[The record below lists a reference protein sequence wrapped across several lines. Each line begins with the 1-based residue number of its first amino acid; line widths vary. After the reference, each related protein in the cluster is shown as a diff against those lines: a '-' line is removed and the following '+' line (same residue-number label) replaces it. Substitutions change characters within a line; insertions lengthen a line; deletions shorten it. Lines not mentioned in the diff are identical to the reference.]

1 MSIRIKIY
9 KNSLQQWYDQCF
21 NLTNYYNYYLSDW
34 SITLLTYKAPVSDI
48 KFLIEDVFDYYGHY
62 KQHPEFE
69 EATPDLVDAIF
80 QECAKF
86 CENELLPLYQSGD
99 KEGCKFDN
107 GKVTTPKGFKEA
119 YQQYVAG
126 GWQSLSHPVEHG
138 GQGLPPSLG
147 MVKSEM
153 MGTANWSWAMYPGLS
168 HGAMNTIQSHGNEKQ
183 KELYLTRLTEGT
195 WTGTMCLTEPQCGTD
210 LGQVKTKAEP
220 NGDGTY
226 NISGTKIFISAGEH
240 DLTDNIIHIVLA
252 RLPGAPAGTRGIS
265 LFIVPKVQTDEAGNL
280 GEGNNV
286 TCGSIE
292 DKMGI
297 KASATAVLNFDN
309 AVGQLIGPENKGLE
323 CMFTFMNTA
332 RVGTALQGIC
342 SAELAYQNSLIYA
355 KERLSMRSL
364 TGKKHPDKV
373 ADPII
378 VHPDVRKMLMTQKAI
393 SEGGRAMIYYTAK
406 IVDDI
411 EMAKSDQERKAADD
425 RLGFITPILKAF
437 LTELGSESANHGLQ
451 IFGGHGYIKEWGM
464 EQIVRDARISTL
476 YEGTTGIQALDLLG
490 RKILLTRGKALN
502 SFSKEVLSFCKDKSM
517 ISSNPHKRQ
526 MNKFIWPL
534 SKGIANWQQYSMRL
548 GLKAKKDRDMV
559 GSASVDYL
567 MFSGYIVM
575 AYFWAQMAQSAYEKL
590 ATDVEN
596 RDFYRAK
603 IKTAE
608 FYFERLLPRTKSLAK
623 TMMSDPKTLMQLDQE
638 LLSFT

>member
-1 MSIRIKIY
+1 M
-9 KNSLQQWYDQCF
+9 LQ
-21 NLTNYYNYYLSDW
+21 
-34 SITLLTYKAPVSDI
+34 YKAPVMDM
-48 KFLIEDVFDYYGHY
+48 KFLIEDVFKYYKHY
-62 KQHPEFE
+62 ESYPEFA
-69 EATPDLVDAIF
+69 EATPDLVDAIL

-86 CENELLPLYQSGD
+86 CENELLPLNQSGD
-99 KEGCKFDN
+99 KEGCQFDN
-107 GKVTTPKGFKEA
+107 GVVTTPTGFKAA
-119 YQQYVAG
+119 YNKYVEG

-147 MVKSEM
+147 MAKQEM

-168 HGAMNTIQSHGNEKQ
+168 HGAMNTIQSHGTQEQ

-210 LGQVKTKAEP
+210 LGQVKTKAIP
-220 NGDGTY
+220 NDDGTY
-226 NISGTKIFISAGEH
+226 DIVGTKIFISAGEH
-240 DLTDNIIHIVLA
+240 DLTENIIHIVLA
-252 RLPGAPAGTRGIS
+252 RLPGAPEGTRGIS
-265 LFIVPKVQTDEAGNL
+265 LFIVPKIQVDQQGNL
-280 GEGNNV
+280 GEGNQV
-286 TCGSIE
+286 TCGAIE

-297 KASATAVLNFDN
+297 KASSTAVLNFDN
-309 AVGQLIGPENKGLE
+309 AKGVLIGPKNKGLE

-332 RVGTALQGIC
+332 RVGTALQGVC
-342 SAELAYQNSLIYA
+342 ASELAYQNSLLYA
-355 KERLSMRSL
+355 KDRLSMRAL
-364 TGKKHPDKV
+364 TGKKCPDKV

-406 IVDDI
+406 IVDEI
-411 EMAKSDQERKAADD
+411 EMAKTEEARKVADD

-437 LTELGSESANHGLQ
+437 LTEMGCESTSHGMQ
-451 IFGGHGYIKEWGM
+451 VFGGHGYIKEWGM
-464 EQIVRDARISTL
+464 EQIVRDVRISTL

-490 RKILLTRGKALN
+490 RKILLTRGKSLKA
-502 SFSKEVLSFCKDKSM
+502 FSKEVLLFCKDKSM
-517 ISSNPHKRQ
+517 ISKNPHKRQ
-526 MNKFIWPL
+526 MNKFIWAL
-534 SKGIANWQQYSMRL
+534 SKNTANWQQYTMRL
-548 GLKAKKDRDMV
+548 ALKAKKDRDIV

-567 MFSGYIVM
+567 MYSGYIMM
-575 AYFWAQMAQSAYEKL
+575 AYFWAQMAQTAYEKL

-623 TMMSDPKTLMQLDQE
+623 TMMADPKTLMQLDQD
-638 LLSFT
+638 LLSFL

>member
-1 MSIRIKIY
+1 M
-9 KNSLQQWYDQCF
+9 
-21 NLTNYYNYYLSDW
+21 LS
-34 SITLLTYKAPVSDI
+34 YKAPITDI
-48 KFLIEDVFDYYGHY
+48 KFLFEDVFNFYDHY
-62 KQHPEFE
+62 QQYPEFE

-86 CENELLPLYQSGD
+86 CENELLPLNQSGD
-99 KEGCKFDN
+99 KEGCTFDN

-119 YQQYVAG
+119 YQQYVDG

-138 GQGLPPSLG
+138 GQGLPASLG

-153 MGTANWSWAMYPGLS
+153 MGTANWSSAMYTGLS
-168 HGAMNTIQSHGNEKQ
+168 HGAMNTVQVHGTEEQ
-183 KELYLTRLTEGT
+183 KEIYLTKLTEGT

-220 NGDGTY
+220 NEDGTF
-226 NISGTKIFISAGEH
+226 NVSGTKIFISAGEH
-240 DLTDNIIHIVLA
+240 DLTENIIHIVLA
-252 RLPGAPAGTRGIS
+252 RLPNAPKGTRGIS
-265 LFIVPKVQTDEAGNL
+265 LFIVPKMAVDEQGNV
-280 GEGNNV
+280 GGSNNV

-297 KASATAVLNFDN
+297 KANSTAVLNFDN
-309 AVGQLIGPENKGLE
+309 AKGVLLGEENKGLE

-342 SAELAYQNSLIYA
+342 AAELAYQNSLLYA

-364 TGKKHPDKV
+364 TGTKKPELV

-393 SEGGRAMIYYTAK
+393 TEGGRAMIYYTAK

-411 EMAKSDQERKAADD
+411 EMQKDEKQRRRADN

-451 IFGGHGYIKEWGM
+451 IFGGHGFIKEWGM
-464 EQIVRDARISTL
+464 EQIVRDTRISTL

-490 RKILLTRGKALN
+490 RKILLNRGKYLKH
-502 SFSKEVLSFCKDKSM
+502 FTMEILSFCKDKSM

-534 SKGIANWQQYSMRL
+534 SKAVANWQKNTIRL
-548 GLKAKKDRDMV
+548 SLKARKNRDVV

-567 MFSGYIVM
+567 MYSGYITM
-575 AYFWAQMAQSAYEKL
+575 AYFWAQMAQAAYEKL

-608 FYFERLLPRTKSLAK
+608 FYFERMLPRTKSLAT
-623 TMMSDPKTLMQLDQE
+623 TMMADPKTLMQLDEE
-638 LLSFT
+638 LLSFL

>member
-1 MSIRIKIY
+1 M
-9 KNSLQQWYDQCF
+9 
-21 NLTNYYNYYLSDW
+21 LS
-34 SITLLTYKAPVSDI
+34 YKAPIADI
-48 KFLIEDVFDYYGHY
+48 KFLIEDVFNYYDHY
-62 KQHPEFE
+62 KKYEEFE
-69 EATPDLVDAIF
+69 EASPDLVDAIL

-86 CENELLPLYQSGD
+86 SENELLPLYQSGD
-99 KEGCKFDN
+99 KEGCQFDN

-119 YQQYVAG
+119 YKKYIDG
-126 GWQSLSHPVEHG
+126 GWSSLPHSIEHG

-147 MVKSEM
+147 LVQSEM
-153 MGTANWSWAMYPGLS
+153 TGTANWSWAMYPGLS
-168 HGAMNTIQSHGNEKQ
+168 HGAMNTINTHGNDKQ
-183 KELYLTRLTEGT
+183 KELYLTRLIQGT

-226 NISGTKIFISAGEH
+226 NITGTKIFISAGDH

-252 RLPGAPAGTRGIS
+252 RLPDAPKGTRGIS
-265 LFIVPKVQTDEAGNL
+265 LFIVPKVKANSDGTL
-280 GEGNNV
+280 GDGNNV

-309 AVGQLIGPENKGLE
+309 AVGTLIGPENKGLE

-332 RVGTALQGIC
+332 RIGTALQGVC
-342 SAELAYQNSLIYA
+342 SSELAFQNSLIYA

-364 TGKKHPDKV
+364 TGKKFPDQV

-378 VHPDVRKMLMTQKAI
+378 VHPDVRKMLMTQKVI

-406 IVDDI
+406 ILDDI
-411 EMAKSDQERKAADD
+411 SMAKTDEARKAADD

-464 EQIVRDARISTL
+464 EQIVRDARIATL

-490 RKILLTRGKALN
+490 RKILMTRGKSLN
-502 SFSKEVLSFCKDKSM
+502 DFTKEVLGFCKNKSL

-526 MNKFIWPL
+526 MNRFIWPL
-534 SKGIANWQQYSMRL
+534 GKAIANWQQYSIRL
-548 GLKAKKDRDMV
+548 GLKAKSNRDVV
-559 GSASVDYL
+559 GSASVDFL
-567 MFSGYIVM
+567 MYSGYIVM
-575 AYFWAQMAQSAYEKL
+575 AYFWAQMAQTAYEKL
-590 ATDVEN
+590 AGDVEN

-603 IKTAE
+603 IKSAE
-608 FYFERLLPRTKSLAK
+608 FYFERMLPRTKSLAK
-623 TMMSDPKTLMQLDQE
+623 TMMVDPKSIMQLDQE
-638 LLSFT
+638 LMSFL

>member
-1 MSIRIKIY
+1 M
-9 KNSLQQWYDQCF
+9 
-21 NLTNYYNYYLSDW
+21 
-34 SITLLTYKAPVSDI
+34 LTYKAPIADI
-48 KFLIEDVFDYYGHY
+48 KFLFEDVFGYYEHY
-62 KQHPEFE
+62 EKFPEFE
-69 EATPDLVDAIF
+69 EATPDLVDAILL
-80 QECAKF
+80 ECAKF
-86 CENELLPLYQSGD
+86 SENELLPMNQSGD

-107 GKVTTPKGFKEA
+107 GNVTTPKGFKEA
-119 YQQYVAG
+119 YQQYVDG
-126 GWQSLSHPVEHG
+126 GWQSLSHGVEYG

-153 MGTANWSWAMYPGLS
+153 MGSANWSWSMYPGLS
-168 HGAMNTIQSHGNEKQ
+168 HGAMNTIDVHGTEDQKQ
-183 KELYLTRLTEGT
+183 LYLTKLTEGT

-226 NISGTKIFISAGEH
+226 AISGTKIFISAGEH
-240 DLTDNIIHIVLA
+240 DLAENIIHIVLA
-252 RLPGAPAGTRGIS
+252 RLPDAPKGTRGIS
-265 LFIVPKVQTDEAGNL
+265 LFIVPKMDVEQDGTIL
-280 GEGNNV
+280 GSNNV

-297 KASATAVLNFDN
+297 KGSATAVLNFDN
-309 AVGQLIGPENKGLE
+309 AKGVLIGPENKGLE

-332 RVGTALQGIC
+332 RVGTALQGVC
-342 SAELAYQNSLIYA
+342 AAELSYQNALLYA

-364 TGKKHPDKV
+364 SGAKQPDKV

-378 VHPDVRKMLMTQKAI
+378 VHPDVRKMLLTQKAFA
-393 SEGGRAMIYYTAK
+393 EGGRAMIYYVSK
-406 IVDDI
+406 LVDTI
-411 EMAKSDQERKAADD
+411 ETSKDEKERKRADY

-437 LTELGSESANHGLQ
+437 LTEVGSESANLGVQ
-451 IFGGHGYIKEWGM
+451 VFGGHGYIKEWGM
-464 EQIVRDARISTL
+464 EQIVRDCRISTL

-490 RKILLTRGKALN
+490 RKILLSRGKSLK
-502 SFSKEVLSFCKDKSM
+502 SFTMEILGFCREKSM

-534 SKGIANWQQYSMRL
+534 SKAVANWQQYSVRL
-548 GLKAKKDRDMV
+548 AMKAKKDRDIV

-567 MFSGYIVM
+567 MYSGYITM
-575 AYFWAQMAQSAYEKL
+575 GYFWAQMAQSAYEKL
-590 ATDVEN
+590 AGDVEN

-608 FYFERLLPRTKSLAK
+608 FYFDRILPRIKSHAA
-623 TMMSDPKTLMQLDQE
+623 TMMADPKSLMQLDE
-638 LLSFT
+638 DLLSFL

>member
-1 MSIRIKIY
+1 M
-9 KNSLQQWYDQCF
+9 
-21 NLTNYYNYYLSDW
+21 LS
-34 SITLLTYKAPVSDI
+34 YKAPISDI
-48 KFLIEDVFDYYGHY
+48 KFLFEDVFGYYQHY
-62 KQHPEFE
+62 EKYPEFE

-80 QECAKF
+80 SECAKF
-86 CENELLPLYQSGD
+86 CENELLPINQSGD
-99 KEGCKFDN
+99 KEGCTFND
-107 GKVTTPKGFKEA
+107 GQVTTPKGFKEA
-119 YQQYVAG
+119 YQQYVDG
-126 GWQSLSHPVEHG
+126 GWQSLSHPLEHG

-153 MGTANWSWAMYPGLS
+153 MGSANWSWAMYPGLS
-168 HGAMNTIQSHGNEKQ
+168 HGAMNTIDVHGTKEQ
-183 KELYLTRLTEGT
+183 KEVYLTKLTEGT

-252 RLPGAPAGTRGIS
+252 RLPGAPDGTKGIS
-265 LFIVPKVQTDEAGNL
+265 LFIVPKMQVDETGSI
-280 GEGNNV
+280 GEFNNV
-286 TCGSIE
+286 SCGSIE

-297 KASATAVLNFDN
+297 KASVTAVLNFDN
-309 AVGQLIGPENKGLE
+309 AKGVLIGPENKGLE

-332 RVGTALQGIC
+332 RVGTALQGVC
-342 SAELAYQNSLIYA
+342 ASELSYQNALIYA

-364 TGKKHPDKV
+364 SGVKQPDKV

-378 VHPDVRKMLMTQKAI
+378 VHPDVRRMLMTQKAFT
-393 SEGGRAMIYYTAK
+393 EGGRAMIYYTAK
-406 IVDDI
+406 IVDEI
-411 EMAKSDQERKAADD
+411 EMAKTEKERKSADN

-437 LTELGSESANHGLQ
+437 LTEVGCESASHGVQ

-464 EQIVRDARISTL
+464 EQIVRDVRISTL

-490 RKILLTRGKALN
+490 RKILLSRGKALK
-502 SFSKEVLSFCKDKSM
+502 SFSMEILGFCKDKSM

-526 MNKFIWPL
+526 MNKFVWPL
-534 SKGIANWQQYSMRL
+534 SKSVANWQQYSIRL
-548 GLKAKKDRDMV
+548 AMKAKKDRDVV

-567 MFSGYIVM
+567 MYSGYIVM
-575 AYFWAQMAQSAYEKL
+575 AYFWAQMAQAAYEKL
-590 ATDVEN
+590 AGEVEN

-608 FYFERLLPRTKSLAK
+608 FYFERILPRTKSLAK
-623 TMMSDPKTLMQLDQE
+623 TMMSDPKTLMQLDEE
-638 LLSFT
+638 LLSFL

>member
-1 MSIRIKIY
+1 M
-9 KNSLQQWYDQCF
+9 LQ
-21 NLTNYYNYYLSDW
+21 
-34 SITLLTYKAPVSDI
+34 YKAPVMDM
-48 KFLIEDVFDYYGHY
+48 KFLIEDVFKYYKHY
-62 KQHPEFE
+62 ESYPEFA
-69 EATPDLVDAIF
+69 EATPDLVDAIL

-86 CENELLPLYQSGD
+86 CENELLPLNQSGD
-99 KEGCKFDN
+99 KEGCQFDN
-107 GKVTTPKGFKEA
+107 GMVTTPTGFKAA
-119 YQQYVAG
+119 YNKYVEG

-147 MVKSEM
+147 MAKQEM

-168 HGAMNTIQSHGNEKQ
+168 HGAMNTIQSHGTQEQ

-210 LGQVKTKAEP
+210 LGQVKTKAIP
-220 NGDGTY
+220 NDDGTY
-226 NISGTKIFISAGEH
+226 DIVGTKIFISAGEH
-240 DLTDNIIHIVLA
+240 DLTENIIHIVLA
-252 RLPGAPAGTRGIS
+252 RLPGAPEGTRGIS
-265 LFIVPKVQTDEAGNL
+265 LFIVPKIQVDQQGNL
-280 GEGNNV
+280 GEGNQV
-286 TCGSIE
+286 TCGAIE

-297 KASATAVLNFDN
+297 KASSTAVLNFDN
-309 AVGQLIGPENKGLE
+309 AKGVLIGPKNKGLE

-332 RVGTALQGIC
+332 RVGTALQGVC
-342 SAELAYQNSLIYA
+342 ASELAYQNSLLYA
-355 KERLSMRSL
+355 KDRLSMRAL
-364 TGKKHPDKV
+364 TGKKCPDKV

-406 IVDDI
+406 IVDEI
-411 EMAKSDQERKAADD
+411 EMAKTEEARKVADD

-437 LTELGSESANHGLQ
+437 LTEMGCESTSHGMQ
-451 IFGGHGYIKEWGM
+451 VFGGHGYIKEWGM
-464 EQIVRDARISTL
+464 EQIVRDVRISTL

-490 RKILLTRGKALN
+490 RKILLTRGMSLKA
-502 SFSKEVLSFCKDKSM
+502 FSKEVLLFCKDKSM
-517 ISSNPHKRQ
+517 ISKNPHKRQ
-526 MNKFIWPL
+526 MNKFIWAL
-534 SKGIANWQQYSMRL
+534 SKNTANWQQYTMRL
-548 GLKAKKDRDMV
+548 ALKAKKDRDIV

-567 MFSGYIVM
+567 MYSGYIMM
-575 AYFWAQMAQSAYEKL
+575 AYFWAQMAQTAYEKL

-623 TMMSDPKTLMQLDQE
+623 TMMADPKTLMQLDE
-638 LLSFT
+638 DLLSFL

>member
-1 MSIRIKIY
+1 M
-9 KNSLQQWYDQCF
+9 
-21 NLTNYYNYYLSDW
+21 LS
-34 SITLLTYKAPVSDI
+34 YKAPIADI
-48 KFLIEDVFDYYGHY
+48 KFLFEDVFDYYGHY
-62 KQHPEFE
+62 QKHPEFE
-69 EATPDLVDAIF
+69 EATPDLVDAIM

-86 CENELLPLYQSGD
+86 CENELLPINQSGD
-99 KEGCKFDN
+99 IEGCTFDN

-119 YQQYVAG
+119 YQQYVEG
-126 GWQSLSHPVEHG
+126 GWQSLSHPIEHG

-168 HGAMNTIQSHGNEKQ
+168 HGAMNTIHEHGSQSQ

-210 LGQVKTKAEP
+210 LGQVKTKAVL
-220 NGDGTY
+220 NDDGTY
-226 NISGTKIFISAGEH
+226 NITGTKIFISAGEH
-240 DLTDNIIHIVLA
+240 DLTDNIVHIVLA
-252 RLPGAPAGTRGIS
+252 RLPNAPEGTKGIS
-265 LFIVPKVQTDEAGNL
+265 LFIVPKMQSDQQGNI
-280 GEGNNV
+280 GEFNNV
-286 TCGSIE
+286 VCGSIE
-292 DKMGI
+292 HKMGI
-297 KASATAVLNFDN
+297 KGSATAVLNFDN
-309 AVGQLIGPENKGLE
+309 ARGELIGPENKGLE

-332 RVGTALQGIC
+332 RVGTALQGVC
-342 SAELAYQNSLIYA
+342 AAELAYQNSLMYA

-364 TGKKHPDKV
+364 SGTNQPDKV

-378 VHPDVRKMLMTQKAI
+378 CHPDVRKMLMTQKAI

-406 IVDDI
+406 IVDEIDN
-411 EMAKSDQERKAADD
+411 AKTEHARKELDN

-451 IFGGHGYIKEWGM
+451 IFGGHGYIQEWGM
-464 EQIVRDARISTL
+464 EQIVRDNRISTL

-490 RKILLTRGKALN
+490 RKILLSRGKSLN
-502 SFSKEVLSFCKDKSM
+502 AFAKEILVFCKNKSM
-517 ISSNPHKRQ
+517 LSNNPHKRQ

-534 SKGIANWQQYSMRL
+534 SKSVANWQQYAMRL
-548 GLKAKKDRDMV
+548 GLKARKDRDVV
-559 GSASVDYL
+559 GSASVDFL
-567 MFSGYIVM
+567 MYSGYVVM
-575 AYFWAQMAQSAYEKL
+575 AYFWAQMAQAAYEKL

-608 FYFERLLPRTKSLAK
+608 FYFERMLPRTKSLAA
-623 TMMSDPKTLMQLDQE
+623 TMMASPKTLMQLDE
-638 LLSFT
+638 DLLSFS

>member
-1 MSIRIKIY
+1 M
-9 KNSLQQWYDQCF
+9 
-21 NLTNYYNYYLSDW
+21 LS
-34 SITLLTYKAPVSDI
+34 YKAPITDI
-48 KFLIEDVFDYYGHY
+48 KFLFEDVFNFYDHY
-62 KQHPEFE
+62 QQYPEFE

-86 CENELLPLYQSGD
+86 CENELLPLNQSGD
-99 KEGCKFDN
+99 KEGCTFDN

-119 YQQYVAG
+119 YKRYEDG
-126 GWQSLSHPVEHG
+126 GWQSLSHPIEHG
-138 GQGLPPSLG
+138 GQGLPASLG

-168 HGAMNTIQSHGNEKQ
+168 HGAMDTVQLHGTEEQ
-183 KELYLTRLTEGT
+183 KEIYLTKLTEGT

-220 NGDGTY
+220 NEDGTF
-226 NISGTKIFISAGEH
+226 NVSGTKIFISAGEH
-240 DLTDNIIHIVLA
+240 DLTENIVHIVLA
-252 RLPGAPAGTRGIS
+252 RLPNAPKGTRGIS
-265 LFIVPKVQTDEAGNL
+265 LFIVPKMEVDKQGNV
-280 GEGNNV
+280 GVSNNV

-297 KASATAVLNFDN
+297 KGSATAVLNFDN
-309 AVGQLIGPENKGLE
+309 AKGVLIGEENKGLL

-342 SAELAYQNSLIYA
+342 AAELAYQNSLIYA
-355 KERLSMRSL
+355 KERLSMRAL
-364 TGKKHPDKV
+364 TGTKKPDLV

-393 SEGGRAMIYYTAK
+393 AEGGRAMIYYTAK
-406 IVDDI
+406 LVDDI
-411 EMAKSDQERKAADD
+411 QMLKDEKLRRRADN

-451 IFGGHGYIKEWGM
+451 IFGGHGFIKEWGM
-464 EQIVRDARISTL
+464 EQIVRDNRISTL

-490 RKILLTRGKALN
+490 RKILLNRGKYLKH
-502 SFSKEVLSFCKDKSM
+502 FTMEVLSFCKDTSM

-534 SKGIANWQQYSMRL
+534 SKAVANWQKNTVRL
-548 GLKAKKDRDMV
+548 AIKAKKDRDIV

-567 MFSGYIVM
+567 MYSGYIVM
-575 AYFWAQMAQSAYEKL
+575 AYFWAQMAQAAYEKL

-608 FYFERLLPRTKSLAK
+608 FYFERMLPRTKSLAI
-623 TMMSDPKTLMQLDQE
+623 TMMADPKTLMQLDEE
-638 LLSFT
+638 LLSFL

>member
-1 MSIRIKIY
+1 M
-9 KNSLQQWYDQCF
+9 
-21 NLTNYYNYYLSDW
+21 
-34 SITLLTYKAPVSDI
+34 LTYKAPIADI
-48 KFLIEDVFDYYGHY
+48 KFLLEDVFKYYKHY
-62 KQHPEFE
+62 EKYPEFE

-86 CENELLPLYQSGD
+86 CENELLPLNQSGD

-107 GKVTTPKGFKEA
+107 GTVTTPKGFKEA
-119 YQQYVAG
+119 YQQYVEG
-126 GWQSLSHPVEHG
+126 GWQSLSHGVEYG

-147 MVKSEM
+147 MVKAEM

-168 HGAMNTIQSHGNEKQ
+168 HGAMNTIDLHGTDEQ

-210 LGQVKTKAEP
+210 LGQVKTKAIP

-226 NISGTKIFISAGEH
+226 ALSGTKIFISAGEH
-240 DLTDNIIHIVLA
+240 DLAENIIHIVLA
-252 RLPGAPAGTRGIS
+252 RLPDAPEGTKGIS
-265 LFIVPKVQTDEAGNL
+265 LFIVPKMAVNQAGEIQEANH
-280 GEGNNV
+280 V

-297 KASATAVLNFDN
+297 KGSATAVLNFDN
-309 AVGQLIGPENKGLE
+309 AQGVLIGPENKGLE

-332 RVGTALQGIC
+332 RVGTALQGVC
-342 SAELAYQNSLIYA
+342 ASELSYQNALIYA

-364 TGKKHPDKV
+364 SGVKQPDKV

-378 VHPDVRKMLMTQKAI
+378 VHPDVRRMLMTQKAF
-393 SEGGRAMIYYTAK
+393 SEGGRAMIYYVSK
-406 IVDDI
+406 LVDTI
-411 EMAKSDQERKAADD
+411 ETSKDEKERKRADY

-437 LTELGSESANHGLQ
+437 LTEVGTESANLGVQ

-464 EQIVRDARISTL
+464 EQIVRDVRISTL

-490 RKILLTRGKALN
+490 RKILLSRGKSLK
-502 SFSKEVLSFCKDKSM
+502 SFTMEILGFCKDKSM
-517 ISSNPHKRQ
+517 ISRNPYKRQ

-534 SKGIANWQQYSMRL
+534 SKAVANWQQYSVRL
-548 GLKAKKDRDMV
+548 AIKAKKNRDFV

-567 MFSGYIVM
+567 MFSGYVTM
-575 AYFWAQMAQSAYEKL
+575 AYFWAEMAQTAYEKL
-590 ATDVEN
+590 AGEVED

-608 FYFERLLPRTKSLAK
+608 FYFERILPRIKSHAA
-623 TMMSDPKTLMQLDQE
+623 TMMADPKTLMQLDE
-638 LLSFT
+638 SLL

>member
-1 MSIRIKIY
+1 M
-9 KNSLQQWYDQCF
+9 
-21 NLTNYYNYYLSDW
+21 LS
-34 SITLLTYKAPVSDI
+34 YKAPIADI
-48 KFLIEDVFDYYGHY
+48 KFLIEDVFDYYKHY
-62 KQHPEFE
+62 KKYPEFE
-69 EATPDLVDAIF
+69 EATPDLIDAIL

-86 CENELLPLYQSGD
+86 SENELLPLYQSGD
-99 KEGCKFDN
+99 KEGCTFN
-107 GKVTTPKGFKEA
+107 EGKVTTPKGFKKA
-119 YQQYVAG
+119 YDQYVAG

-147 MVKSEM
+147 MAKSEM
-153 MGTANWSWAMYPGLS
+153 MGTANWSWTMYPGLS
-168 HGAMNTIQSHGNEKQ
+168 HGAMNTVQTHGSQAQ

-195 WTGTMCLTEPQCGTD
+195 WTGTMCLTEPHCGTD
-210 LGQVKTKAEP
+210 LGQVKTKAVP

-252 RLPGAPAGTRGIS
+252 RLPNAPAGTRGIS
-265 LFIVPKVQTDEAGNL
+265 LFIVPKMKTDTQGNL
-280 GEGNNV
+280 GGSNHV

-297 KASATAVLNFDN
+297 KASSTAVLNFDN
-309 AVGQLIGPENKGLE
+309 AVGELIGPENKGLE

-342 SAELAYQNSLIYA
+342 TAELAFQNSLLYA
-355 KERLSMRSL
+355 KERLSMRAL
-364 TGKKHPDKV
+364 TGKKYPEKV

-411 EMAKSDQERKAADD
+411 EMAKTDAEREAADE

-451 IFGGHGYIKEWGM
+451 IFGGHGFIKEWGM
-464 EQIVRDARISTL
+464 EQIVRDARIATL

-490 RKILLTRGKALN
+490 RKILLTRGKSLKA
-502 SFSKEVLSFCKDKSM
+502 FAKEVLLFCKDSSM
-517 ISSNPHKRQ
+517 ISNNPHKRQ

-534 SKGIANWQQYSMRL
+534 TKAVANWQQYSLRL
-548 GLKAKKDRDMV
+548 AIKAKKDRDIV

-567 MFSGYIVM
+567 MYSGYIVM
-575 AYFWAQMAQSAYEKL
+575 AYFWAQMAQSAYQKL

-608 FYFERLLPRTKSLAK
+608 FYFERMLPRTKSLSQ
-623 TMMSDPKTLMQLDQE
+623 TMMADPKTLMQLDQE
-638 LLSFT
+638 LLSFL

>member
-1 MSIRIKIY
+1 M
-9 KNSLQQWYDQCF
+9 
-21 NLTNYYNYYLSDW
+21 
-34 SITLLTYKAPVSDI
+34 LTYKAPVADI

-62 KQHPEFE
+62 EKHPEFE
-69 EATPDLVDAIF
+69 EASPDLVDAIF

-99 KEGCKFDN
+99 KEGCHFDN

-126 GWQSLSHPVEHG
+126 GWQSLSHPVDHG

-168 HGAMNTIQSHGNEKQ
+168 HGAMNTIQTHGDEKQ

-265 LFIVPKVQTDEAGNL
+265 LFIVPKIKTDEAGNL
-280 GEGNNV
+280 GDGNNV

-292 DKMGI
+292 EKMGI
-297 KASATAVLNFDN
+297 KASSTAVLNFDN

-364 TGKKHPDKV
+364 TGKKFPEQV

-411 EMAKSDQERKAADD
+411 EMAKSEAERKEADD

-437 LTELGSESANHGLQ
+437 LTELGLESANHGLQ

-490 RKILLTRGKALN
+490 RKILLTRGKSLN
-502 SFSKEVLSFCKDKSM
+502 NFSKEVLTFCKDKSM

-534 SKGIANWQQYSMRL
+534 SKSIANWQQYSLRL
-548 GLKAKKDRDMV
+548 GLKAKKNRDMV

-567 MFSGYIVM
+567 MYSGYVVM

-623 TMMSDPKTLMQLDQE
+623 TMMADPKTLMQLDQE
-638 LLSFT
+638 LLSFV

>member
-1 MSIRIKIY
+1 M
-9 KNSLQQWYDQCF
+9 
-21 NLTNYYNYYLSDW
+21 LS
-34 SITLLTYKAPVSDI
+34 YKAPIADI
-48 KFLIEDVFDYYGHY
+48 KFLLEDVFDYYTHY
-62 KQHPEFE
+62 QKYPEFE
-69 EATPDLVDAIF
+69 EATPDLVDAIM

-86 CENELLPLYQSGD
+86 CENELLPLNQSGD
-99 KEGCKFDN
+99 DEGCSFDN
-107 GKVTTPKGFKEA
+107 GQVTTPNGFKEA
-119 YQQYVAG
+119 YQRYVEG

-153 MGTANWSWAMYPGLS
+153 LGTANWAWSMYPGLS
-168 HGAMNTIQSHGNEKQ
+168 HGAMNTIQEHGTKEQ

-226 NISGTKIFISAGEH
+226 NLTGTKIFISAGEH
-240 DLTDNIIHIVLA
+240 DLTENIVHIVLA
-252 RLPGAPAGTRGIS
+252 RLPNAPKGTKGIS
-265 LFIVPKVQTDEAGNL
+265 LFIVPKMQTDQ
-280 GEGNNV
+280 EGNIGDSNNV
-286 TCGSIE
+286 VCGSIE
-292 DKMGI
+292 HKMGI

-309 AVGQLIGPENKGLE
+309 AKGVLIGPENKGLE

-332 RVGTALQGIC
+332 RIGTALQGVC
-342 SAELAYQNSLIYA
+342 AAELAYQNSLMYA
-355 KERLSMRSL
+355 KDRLSMRSL

-378 VHPDVRKMLMTQKAI
+378 CHPDVRKMLMTQKAI

-406 IVDDI
+406 LADEI
-411 EMAKSDQERKAADD
+411 EFAKTDEERKQADY

-451 IFGGHGYIKEWGM
+451 VFGGHGYIKEWGM
-464 EQIVRDARISTL
+464 EQIVRDNRISTL

-490 RKILLTRGKALN
+490 RKILLSRGKSLN
-502 SFSKEVLSFCKDKSM
+502 AFAKEILVYCKDNSM
-517 ISSNPHKRQ
+517 LSNNPHKRQ

-534 SKGIANWQQYSMRL
+534 SRAVANWQQYTLRI
-548 GLKAKKDRDMV
+548 GLKAKKNRDVV
-559 GSASVDYL
+559 GAASVDFL
-567 MFSGYIVM
+567 MYSGYVVM
-575 AYFWAQMAQSAYEKL
+575 AYFWAQMAQTAYEKL

-608 FYFERLLPRTKSLAK
+608 FYFVHMLPRTKSLAA
-623 TMMSDPKTLMQLDQE
+623 TMMADPKTLMQLDEE
-638 LLSFT
+638 LLSFL

>member
-1 MSIRIKIY
+1 M
-9 KNSLQQWYDQCF
+9 
-21 NLTNYYNYYLSDW
+21 
-34 SITLLTYKAPVSDI
+34 LTYKAPIADI
-48 KFLIEDVFDYYGHY
+48 KFLFEDVFGYYKHY
-62 KQHPEFE
+62 EKFPEFE

-86 CENELLPLYQSGD
+86 SENELLPMNQSAD
-99 KEGCKFDN
+99 KEGCTFDN

-119 YQQYVAG
+119 YQQYVDG
-126 GWQSLSHPVEHG
+126 GWQSLSHGIEYG

-153 MGTANWSWAMYPGLS
+153 MGTANWSWSMYPGLS
-168 HGAMNTIQSHGNEKQ
+168 HGAMNTIDVHGTEDQKQ
-183 KELYLTRLTEGT
+183 LYLTKLTEGT

-210 LGQVKTKAEP
+210 LGQVKTKAVP

-226 NISGTKIFISAGEH
+226 AISGTKIFISAGEH
-240 DLTDNIIHIVLA
+240 DLAENIIHIVLA
-252 RLPGAPAGTRGIS
+252 RLPDAPKGTRGIS
-265 LFIVPKVQTDEAGNL
+265 LFIVPKMDVEQDGSIIGGNH
-280 GEGNNV
+280 V
-286 TCGSIE
+286 TCGSLE

-297 KASATAVLNFDN
+297 KGSATAVLNFDN
-309 AVGQLIGPENKGLE
+309 AKGVLIGPENKGLE

-332 RVGTALQGIC
+332 RVGTALQGVC
-342 SAELAYQNSLIYA
+342 AAELSYQNALLYA

-364 TGKKHPDKV
+364 SGAKQPEKV

-378 VHPDVRKMLMTQKAI
+378 VHPDVRRMLLTQKAFA
-393 SEGGRAMIYYTAK
+393 EGGRAMIYYVSK
-406 IVDDI
+406 LVDTI
-411 EMAKSDQERKAADD
+411 ETSKDEKERKRADY

-437 LTELGSESANHGLQ
+437 LTEVGSESANLGVQ
-451 IFGGHGYIKEWGM
+451 VFGGHGYIKEWGM
-464 EQIVRDARISTL
+464 EQIVRDCRISTL

-490 RKILLTRGKALN
+490 RKILLSRGKSLK
-502 SFSKEVLSFCKDKSM
+502 SFTMEILSYCREKSM

-534 SKGIANWQQYSMRL
+534 SKAVANWQQYSVRL
-548 GLKAKKDRDMV
+548 AIKAKKDRDIV

-567 MFSGYIVM
+567 MYSGYITM
-575 AYFWAQMAQSAYEKL
+575 AYFWAQMAQTAYEKL
-590 ATDVEN
+590 AGEVEN

-608 FYFERLLPRTKSLAK
+608 FYFERILPRIKSHAA
-623 TMMSDPKTLMQLDQE
+623 TMMADPKSLMQLDE
-638 LLSFT
+638 DLLSFL